1 MSLSKLYKAFYC
13 GKRLGQSHEVIG
25 LEDYVLSNL
34 KQMSQYSQHSVWSGE
49 PYLQSGTGSLLYR
62 ALSLGL
68 LMSEKDSKW
77 IRFLYR
83 YVEAFPSFGIVS
95 STLEEG
101 LRGVIWLQE
110 CLFVFVET
118 FI

>member
-13 GKRLGQSHEVIG
+13 GKRLGQSHDVIG
-25 LEDYVLSNL
+25 LKDYVLSNL